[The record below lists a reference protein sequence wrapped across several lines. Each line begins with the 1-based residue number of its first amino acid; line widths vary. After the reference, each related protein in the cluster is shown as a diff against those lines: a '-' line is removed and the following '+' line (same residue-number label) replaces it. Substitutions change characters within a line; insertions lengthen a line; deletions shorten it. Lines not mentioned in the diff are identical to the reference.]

1 MSRPKGSV
9 NKTTNADGTEYKAEP
24 LKPKEL
30 RGRNLTAYE
39 LETVVNFNKSKDD
52 AVIFTYDK
60 SWIRHIEKRMG
71 IKAFLDNGFGGKSFN
86 VPKKLIRKP
95 SVKRVFTDEQRNA
108 ARERFA
114 KTRAAKTSQDT

>member
-9 NKTTNADGTEYKAEP
+9 NKTTNENGTVYKAEP

-39 LETVVNFNKSKDD
+39 LETVVNFNKTKDD
-52 AVIFTYDK
+52 AVIFTYEK
-60 SWIRHIEKRMG
+60 SWQKHIEKRMG
-71 IKAFLDNGFGGKSFN
+71 IKPFLDNDFGGKSYK

-95 SVKRVFTDEQRNA
+95 SVKRIFTDEQRNA
-108 ARERFA
+108 VRERFA
-114 KTRAAKTSQDT
+114 KTRVSKTSQDT